1 MNTKFFTNTE
11 ANTLINKME
20 GVLANNGMINCF
32 DAVVGYL
39 RASGYFQVRHF
50 LGKID
55 KIRILVG
62 INTDKFIAEAQ
73 QKGLIYM
80 HNCEQIKDEL
90 LQNIKED
97 IESSHY
103 SKQVEDGILQF
114 IDDIVN
120 KKIEVRAHPSRR
132 IHAKIYIL
140 YPHDFNEHTLGAA
153 AITGSSNLS
162 DRGLGIGNDRQYE
175 FNVLLNRNQD
185 VYFTK
190 SEFEKL
196 WEEAEGCNI
205 LPIDAKKVK
214 EGTYLAGD
222 ITPYEL
228 YIKLLIE
235 YFDDRISYDFN
246 NVFEM
251 PKGFKK
257 MEYQLEAVDEG
268 FKKLLKYDGF
278 FLSDVVGLGKTVIAT
293 MNCKTIYLGK
303 RNKQYKD
310 ISGLPSRC

>member
-55 KIRILVG
+55 NIRILVG

-153 AITGSSNLS
+153 VITGSSNLS

-175 FNVLLNRNQD
+175 FNVLLNTNQD
-185 VYFTK
+185 ICFAK

-196 WEEAEGCNI
+196 WEEAEGCDI

-214 EGTYLAGD
+214 GGTYLAGD
-222 ITPYEL
+222 ITV
-228 YIKLLIE
+228 
-235 YFDDRISYDFN
+235 S
-246 NVFEM
+246 
-251 PKGFKK
+251 
-257 MEYQLEAVDEG
+257 A
-268 FKKLLKYDGF
+268 
-278 FLSDVVGLGKTVIAT
+278 
-293 MNCKTIYLGK
+293 
-303 RNKQYKD
+303 
-310 ISGLPSRC
+310 

>member
-1 MNTKFFTNTE
+1 MNTKFFINTE
-11 ANTLINKME
+11 VNTLINKME

-39 RASGYFQVRHF
+39 RASGDFQVRHF

-120 KKIEVRAHPSRR
+120 KKIKVRAHPSRR

-153 AITGSSNLS
+153 VITGSSNLS

-196 WEEAEGCNI
+196 WEEAEGC
-205 LPIDAKKVK
+205 
-214 EGTYLAGD
+214 TFYL
-222 ITPYEL
+222 L
-228 YIKLLIE
+228 
-235 YFDDRISYDFN
+235 
-246 NVFEM
+246 M
-251 PKGFKK
+251 
-257 MEYQLEAVDEG
+257 Q
-268 FKKLLKYDGF
+268 
-278 FLSDVVGLGKTVIAT
+278 
-293 MNCKTIYLGK
+293 K
-303 RNKQYKD
+303 R
-310 ISGLPSRC
+310 